1 MIIYSAS
8 QMILKEK
15 QKEID
20 SLNVNSYKRFA
31 FDYYGIAFINA
42 YFGPY
47 KLDML
52 YKDFWPAIVP

>member
-1 MIIYSAS
+1 
-8 QMILKEK
+8 MILKQK

-42 YFGPY
+42 YFGPF